1 MKKIFISVL
10 ILFFFSCYENKKNVI
25 VDIKQAIP
33 TKSDIIIKF
42 HDIDKIYNNIKNF
55 EWWRELND
63 LTIFKQQF
71 NILQKLNKEYETSK
85 IFHDKNIYLSYI
97 STQDENQFLIIT
109 SINDFEELNN
119 SLLNLKEE
127 SYNSKLYE
135 KTIIHNI
142 KITLENQERKNVFF
156 AVYKN
161 IFLLSF
167 LR

>member
-1 MKKIFISVL
+1 MKKIFISIL
-10 ILFFFSCYENKKNVI
+10 ILFFFSCYQNKKNVV

-42 HDIDKIYNNIKNF
+42 HDIDKIYNSIKKF

-71 NILQKLNKEYETSK
+71 NILQKLNKEYETSQ
-85 IFHDKNIYLSYI
+85 IFRDKNIYLSYI

-119 SLLNLKEE
+119 SLLSLKEE
-127 SYNSKLYE
+127 SYTSKLYE
-135 KTIIHNI
+135 KTVIHNI
-142 KITLENQERKNVFF
+142 KTTL
-156 AVYKN
+156 
-161 IFLLSF
+161 
-167 LR
+167 